1 MKFKE
6 MIETLKTAVNERV
19 EIRNSDNCEI
29 CNVPVATSGLNP
41 YLDCDVVSW
50 FPSGAPGRNAT
61 FTVLLDI
68 GGEKE

>member
-6 MIETLKTAVNERV
+6 MIETLRTTVYERV

-29 CNVPVATSGLNP
+29 CNVPAAASGLNP

-50 FPSGAPGRNAT
+50 FPCGAPGKNAT
-61 FTVLLDI
+61 FTVLLNI
-68 GGEKE
+68 GGEEE